1 MVSEILIN
9 IFFNIFNQKMTF
21 ICRGNH
27 ISYNYI
33 EWTKGLDLFFI
44 FLSFR
49 ALLDRDKDEEMPNL
63 IVLLCESFVAI
74 YMSLLSY
81 ALATCDAHILY
92 RLVGQNVANSLW
104 SAVFGGKF
112 RNISFLLFWAL
123 FKIYLKRSAPM
134 KEARNQSFFSLS
146 SLVFLTASV
155 SGIP

>member
-1 MVSEILIN
+1 MN
-9 IFFNIFNQKMTF
+9 IFSFTLQL
-21 ICRGNH
+21 
-27 ISYNYI
+27 Y
-33 EWTKGLDLFFI
+33 
-44 FLSFR
+44 FR

-112 RNISFLLFWAL
+112 LVKVAFIQMRSSIPQTDEPNYFPELEI
-123 FKIYLKRSAPM
+123 LKFA
-134 KEARNQSFFSLS
+134 
-146 SLVFLTASV
+146 
-155 SGIP
+155 

>member
-1 MVSEILIN
+1 MAP
-9 IFFNIFNQKMTF
+9 FFEETMDFIFNLLLFIVLF
-21 ICRGNH
+21 IC
-27 ISYNYI
+27 
-33 EWTKGLDLFFI
+33 
-44 FLSFR
+44 R

-112 RNISFLLFWAL
+112 
-123 FKIYLKRSAPM
+123 
-134 KEARNQSFFSLS
+134 
-146 SLVFLTASV
+146 LVK
-155 SGIP
+155 

>member
-1 MVSEILIN
+1 MTTKLGKETNLTN
-9 IFFNIFNQKMTF
+9 NEYIFSFTLQPDFLF
-21 ICRGNH
+21 I
-27 ISYNYI
+27 Y
-33 EWTKGLDLFFI
+33 
-44 FLSFR
+44 FR

-112 RNISFLLFWAL
+112 PQTDEPNYFPELEI
-123 FKIYLKRSAPM
+123 LKFA
-134 KEARNQSFFSLS
+134 
-146 SLVFLTASV
+146 
-155 SGIP
+155 

>member
-1 MVSEILIN
+1 M
-9 IFFNIFNQKMTF
+9 F
-21 ICRGNH
+21 IV
-27 ISYNYI
+27 
-33 EWTKGLDLFFI
+33 LFI
-44 FLSFR
+44 FR

-112 RNISFLLFWAL
+112 LVTFHSDYFVIL

-134 KEARNQSFFSLS
+134 QSYVIKS
-146 SLVFLTASV
+146 
-155 SGIP
+155 PP

>member
-1 MVSEILIN
+1 MD
-9 IFFNIFNQKMTF
+9 FIFNLLLFIVLF
-21 ICRGNH
+21 IC
-27 ISYNYI
+27 
-33 EWTKGLDLFFI
+33 
-44 FLSFR
+44 R

-112 RNISFLLFWAL
+112 
-123 FKIYLKRSAPM
+123 
-134 KEARNQSFFSLS
+134 
-146 SLVFLTASV
+146 LVK
-155 SGIP
+155 